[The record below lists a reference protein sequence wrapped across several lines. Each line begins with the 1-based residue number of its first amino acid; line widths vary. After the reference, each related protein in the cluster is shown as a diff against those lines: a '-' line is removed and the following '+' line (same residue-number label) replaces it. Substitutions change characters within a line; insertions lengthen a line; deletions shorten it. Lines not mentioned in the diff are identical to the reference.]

1 MTDGKA
7 APRDWLRDKQVERLA
22 AGQAGFTLAELA
34 IVVFII
40 SLFAVFALPR
50 LPDLAGLKLEKNG
63 RRIAHAITYLY
74 SQASS
79 HRELLRFNIDLESG
93 KYYVTKMNEEGEFEP
108 TKFPLFSSGKLGD
121 GVRVSKFTS
130 LFSGTFSGE
139 TAYMHLMPEGFA
151 EQTVIVIENRDGVML
166 SLVIDPLT
174 GRVTAHKGEIEIGR
188 RAKAA

>member
-1 MTDGKA
+1 MDTGKSNRVTDRKA
-7 APRDWLRDKQVERLA
+7 ARQA

-63 RRIAHAITYLY
+63 RRMAHAITYLY

-79 HRELLRFNIDLESG
+79 HRLLLRFNVDFESG
-93 KYYVTKMNEEGEFEP
+93 EYYVTTMNEDGEFKP
-108 TKFPLFSSGKLGD
+108 VKFPLFSSGKLGD

-151 EQTVIVIENRDGVML
+151 EQAVIVLADRGGVIL

-174 GRVTAHKGEIEIGR
+174 GRVTAHKGEKEIGQ
-188 RAKAA
+188 AGKAA